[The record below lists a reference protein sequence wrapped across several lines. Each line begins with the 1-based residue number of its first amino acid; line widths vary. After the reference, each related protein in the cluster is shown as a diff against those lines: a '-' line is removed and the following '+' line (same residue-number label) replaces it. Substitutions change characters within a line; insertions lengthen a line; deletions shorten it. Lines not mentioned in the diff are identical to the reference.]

1 MAPDAATL
9 VDEPSALLPELT
21 LLEHTV
27 LNPLKNF
34 RALSKQVR
42 REIARSYLYEQAPEH
57 LREFPQMC
65 CYSFDYLGIGLNV
78 DGRCDREALEYLLA
92 LVAPRIKGRTIVDV
106 GANIGNHSAAFA
118 EVSGKVI
125 AFEPHPTTF
134 QLLKLNL
141 SRFDNVLVLPIGAS
155 DHTGVVRALSPKL
168 NYGATAIT
176 DRQAADNESEWT
188 FPVAPIDDQQAIA
201 GADVALMKFD
211 VEGHEPS
218 ALRGSAQTIA
228 RNKPIIIF
236 EQNLE
241 SIDDGTSESLE
252 IVKSFG
258 YTHFYALDVAMPWR
272 SPQWLPGPVRK
283 LARIAESLIFG
294 PVEYCAT
301 FAPVDRLEVRHYPM
315 LIASMEPLR
324 PIGPS

>member
-1 MAPDAATL
+1 M
-9 VDEPSALLPELT
+9 
-21 LLEHTV
+21 

-42 REIARSYLYEQAPEH
+42 REIARSYLYEVAPEH

-65 CYSFDYLGIGLNV
+65 SYSFDWLGIGLNV
-78 DGRCDREALEYLLA
+78 DGRFDKEVLAYLLR
-92 LVAPRIKGRTIVDV
+92 LVASRVQGRTIVDV
-106 GANIGNHSAAFA
+106 GANIGNHAAAFA
-118 EVSGKVI
+118 QLSATVV
-125 AFEPHPTTF
+125 ALEPHPVTF
-134 QLLKLNL
+134 QLLKMNL
-141 SRFDNVLVLPIGAS
+141 SRFENVVVLPVGAS
-155 DHTGVVRALSPKL
+155 DQTAKVRALSPRL

-176 DRQAADNESEWT
+176 DRPKLDEQSEWI
-188 FPVAPIDDQQAIA
+188 FPVAPIDDQQAIT
-201 GADVALMKFD
+201 GADIALMKFD
-211 VEGHEPS
+211 VEGHEAS

-228 RNKPIIIF
+228 RNKPIIVF

-258 YTHFYALDVAMPWR
+258 YTHFYALDVEMPWR
-272 SPQWLPGPVRK
+272 SPQWLPRPVRK